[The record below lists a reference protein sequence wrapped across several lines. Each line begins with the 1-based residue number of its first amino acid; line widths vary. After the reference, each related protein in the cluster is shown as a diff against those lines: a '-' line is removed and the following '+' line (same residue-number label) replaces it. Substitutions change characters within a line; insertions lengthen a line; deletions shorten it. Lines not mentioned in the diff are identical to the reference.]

1 MALATGAGCSQQD
14 QCSSGVPSYLKK
26 VVSMDHV
33 RERVERGQCSRH
45 PASVQN

>member
-14 QCSSGVPSYLKK
+14 QSSGVPSYLKK
-26 VVSMDHV
+26 VVCMDHA
-33 RERVERGQCSRH
+33 RERVGHGQCSCC